1 MTDRQLYIVEV
12 DDQCDSRLVG
22 HSGCSYT
29 SPPQPGGQALA
40 LVRALL
46 SCAQL
51 ALELDDAPWT
61 AAIAGGR
68 RVDPA
73 APRPRRRPAHD
84 LTRTPRSFSQAVAR
98 PRSSWRSTVRRL
110 SPVCAAIS
118 S

>member
-12 DDQCDSRLVG
+12 DDQCNSRLVG

-46 SCAQL
+46 SCAPL

-68 RVDPA
+68 RVIRLHRARADGQ
-73 APRPRRRPAHD
+73 
-84 LTRTPRSFSQAVAR
+84 LT
-98 PRSSWRSTVRRL
+98 
-110 SPVCAAIS
+110 I
-118 S
+118 